1 MKESL
6 EQHLEKD
13 RDEVRRQAAMIIRAH
28 LLTFSAKYEPKKKAE
43 FRFPCTVEKT
53 RTKYQPFCYIL
64 CPQEALQMC
73 ACERC
78 HSPETPKKAHPS
90 QTFREAA

>member
-13 RDEVRRQAAMIIRAH
+13 RDEVRRRAAMIIRAH

-43 FRFPCTVEKT
+43 FRFSCRVEKT
-53 RTKYQPFCYIL
+53 RTKYRPLCYTFL
-64 CPQEALQMC
+64 STGSTSDVCVRALSLS
-73 ACERC
+73 RN
-78 HSPETPKKAHPS
+78 T
-90 QTFREAA
+90 